1 MQDQVID
8 RVQQINEAG
17 VSIVM
22 VEQNARRCLEI
33 CHRGYVLD
41 QGRNAHTGSGQ
52 ELLEDPKVIDLYL
65 GTLATAD

>member
-33 CHRGYVLD
+33 CHRGRARP
-41 QGRNAHTGSGQ
+41 GPERPHGSGQ